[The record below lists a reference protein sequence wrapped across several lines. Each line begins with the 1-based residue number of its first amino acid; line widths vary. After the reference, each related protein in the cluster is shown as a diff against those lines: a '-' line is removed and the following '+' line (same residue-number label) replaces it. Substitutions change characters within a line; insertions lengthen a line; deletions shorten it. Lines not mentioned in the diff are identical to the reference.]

1 MPGKSQNRGRLTAYC
16 HPPTAYSRRSGERRG
31 SPVILA
37 SRARVP
43 ARRGRVNP
51 AARAHVQCLR
61 PAGGVKVSGPRDL
74 RAHPRRVAAKGSE
87 DEKTMGVWARLKR
100 SLRAVFGGIIEKTED
115 PELIL
120 QQTIRDMRDRV
131 PELNNSVAQV
141 MATEKL
147 LAKNKERLETQV
159 VDLDSK
165 IRASGKMGRDDIA
178 TAYIGQV
185 QQGQLNLQKASQ
197 QLEHANLASKQ
208 ALKARDNY
216 VLQMQRRTAEAMQLI
231 NQSKQAKLQEQLAQ
245 TMESFELGDDAS
257 TSNEMRDKI
266 DRRAAAAEAKMQLG
280 AASVDTQMQDIE
292 REAMDMQLQDKLLA
306 YKRDMG
312 LLGTGTSA
320 PAPQALPAEGETTS
334 GGQNGTGGGHVS

>member
-1 MPGKSQNRGRLTAYC
+1 
-16 HPPTAYSRRSGERRG
+16 
-31 SPVILA
+31 
-37 SRARVP
+37 
-43 ARRGRVNP
+43 
-51 AARAHVQCLR
+51 
-61 PAGGVKVSGPRDL
+61 
-74 RAHPRRVAAKGSE
+74 
-87 DEKTMGVWARLKR
+87 MGVWTRMKR
-100 SLRAVFGGIIEKTED
+100 SMRALFGGIIEKTED

-165 IRASGKMGRDDIA
+165 IRASVKMGRDDIA
-178 TAYIGQV
+178 TAYIGQL
-185 QQGQLNLQKASQ
+185 QQAQLDLQKTSQ
-197 QLEHANLASKQ
+197 QLEHATGASKQ

-245 TMESFELGDDAS
+245 TMESFQLGDDAS
-257 TSNEMRDKI
+257 TFNEMRDKI

-280 AASVDTQMQDIE
+280 SANVDTQMQDIE
-292 REAMDMQLQDKLLA
+292 REALDMQLQDKLLA

-312 LLGTGTSA
+312 LLGAGAGSS
-320 PAPQALPAEGETTS
+320 APQALPAEGETT
-334 GGQNGTGGGHVS
+334 GGQNGSGGGRVN

>member
-1 MPGKSQNRGRLTAYC
+1 VTYIKSSYGAGIGVELTSLLDF
-16 HPPTAYSRRSGERRG
+16 TS
-31 SPVILA
+31 L
-37 SRARVP
+37 
-43 ARRGRVNP
+43 
-51 AARAHVQCLR
+51 
-61 PAGGVKVSGPRDL
+61 
-74 RAHPRRVAAKGSE
+74 SE
-87 DEKTMGVWARLKR
+87 DERMGLWTRMKR
-100 SLRAVFGGIIEKTED
+100 SLRSLFGGIIEKTED

-165 IRASGKMGRDDIA
+165 IRASVKMGRDDIA
-178 TAYIGQV
+178 TAYIGQL
-185 QQGQLNLQKASQ
+185 QQAQLDLQKTSQ
-197 QLEHANLASKQ
+197 QLEHAGSASKQ

-245 TMESFELGDDAS
+245 TMESFQLGDDAS
-257 TSNEMRDKI
+257 TFNEMRDKI

-280 AASVDTQMQDIE
+280 SASVDTQMQEIE
-292 REAMDMQLQDKLLA
+292 REALDMQLADKLLA

-312 LLGTGTSA
+312 LLGAGSSA
-320 PAPQALPAEGETTS
+320 PTPQALPAEGESSAT
-334 GGQNGTGGGHVS
+334 GGNNGTGGQSH

>member
-1 MPGKSQNRGRLTAYC
+1 MGLWTRMK
-16 HPPTAYSRRSGERRG
+16 RSM
-31 SPVILA
+31 
-37 SRARVP
+37 RA
-43 ARRGRVNP
+43 
-51 AARAHVQCLR
+51 LF
-61 PAGGVKVSGPRDL
+61 GGV
-74 RAHPRRVAAKGSE
+74 
-87 DEKTMGVWARLKR
+87 
-100 SLRAVFGGIIEKTED
+100 IEKTED

-131 PELNNSVAQV
+131 PDLNNSVAQV

-147 LAKNKERLETQV
+147 LAKNKERLESQV

-165 IRASGKMGRDDIA
+165 IRASVKMGRDDIA
-178 TAYIGQV
+178 TAYIGQL
-185 QQGQLNLQKASQ
+185 QQAQIDLQKTSQ

-257 TSNEMRDKI
+257 TFNEMRDKI

-280 AASVDTQMQDIE
+280 AASVDTQMQEIE
-292 REAMDMQLQDKLLA
+292 REALDMQLQDKLLA
-306 YKRDMG
+306 YKKDMG
-312 LLGTGTSA
+312 LLGSGSSA
-320 PAPQALPAEGETTS
+320 PTPQALPAEGETSGNNGS
-334 GGQNGTGGGHVS
+334 GGSRSM

>member
-1 MPGKSQNRGRLTAYC
+1 
-16 HPPTAYSRRSGERRG
+16 
-31 SPVILA
+31 
-37 SRARVP
+37 
-43 ARRGRVNP
+43 
-51 AARAHVQCLR
+51 
-61 PAGGVKVSGPRDL
+61 
-74 RAHPRRVAAKGSE
+74 
-87 DEKTMGVWARLKR
+87 MGVWTRMKR
-100 SLRAVFGGIIEKTED
+100 SMRALFGGIIEKTED

-165 IRASGKMGRDDIA
+165 IRASVKMGRDDIA
-178 TAYIGQV
+178 TAYIGQL
-185 QQGQLNLQKASQ
+185 QQAQLDLQKTGQ
-197 QLEHANLASKQ
+197 QLEHAGAASKQ

-245 TMESFELGDDAS
+245 TMESFQLGDDAS
-257 TSNEMRDKI
+257 TFNEMRDKI

-280 AASVDTQMQDIE
+280 AASVDTQMQEIE
-292 REAMDMQLQDKLLA
+292 REALDMQLQDKLLS

-312 LLGTGTSA
+312 LLGTGSGA
-320 PAPQALPAEGETTS
+320 PAPQALPAEGETSTTT
-334 GGQNGTGGGHVS
+334 GGQNGTGGQSH

>member
-1 MPGKSQNRGRLTAYC
+1 MGLW
-16 HPPTAYSRRSGERRG
+16 SR
-31 SPVILA
+31 V
-37 SRARVP
+37 
-43 ARRGRVNP
+43 
-51 AARAHVQCLR
+51 
-61 PAGGVKVSGPRDL
+61 
-74 RAHPRRVAAKGSE
+74 
-87 DEKTMGVWARLKR
+87 KR
-100 SLRAVFGGIIEKTED
+100 SMRALFGGLVEATEN
-115 PELIL
+115 PELVL

-147 LAKNKERLETQV
+147 LGKSKERLETQV

-165 IRASGKMGRDDIA
+165 IRASVKMGRDDIA
-178 TAYIGQV
+178 TAYIGQL
-185 QQGQLNLQKASQ
+185 QQAQMDLQKTSQ

-245 TMESFELGDDAS
+245 TMESFQIGDDAS
-257 TSNEMRDKI
+257 TFNEMRDKI

-280 AASVDTQMQDIE
+280 AASVDNQMQDIE
-292 REAMDMQLQDKLLA
+292 REAMDMQLQDKLLS

-312 LLGTGTSA
+312 LLPAATSDKQ
-320 PAPQALPAEGETTS
+320 QALPAAGDTS
-334 GGQNGTGGGHVS
+334 ASDQKSAVLNNGGHNN

>member
-1 MPGKSQNRGRLTAYC
+1 MGLW
-16 HPPTAYSRRSGERRG
+16 SR
-31 SPVILA
+31 V
-37 SRARVP
+37 
-43 ARRGRVNP
+43 
-51 AARAHVQCLR
+51 
-61 PAGGVKVSGPRDL
+61 
-74 RAHPRRVAAKGSE
+74 
-87 DEKTMGVWARLKR
+87 KR
-100 SLRAVFGGIIEKTED
+100 SMRSLFGGLIEATEN
-115 PELIL
+115 PELVL

-147 LAKNKERLETQV
+147 LGKSKERLETQV

-165 IRASGKMGRDDIA
+165 IRASVKMGRDDIA
-178 TAYIGQV
+178 TAYIGQL
-185 QQGQLNLQKASQ
+185 QQAQMDLQKTSQ

-245 TMESFELGDDAS
+245 TMESFQIGDDAS
-257 TSNEMRDKI
+257 TFNEMRDKI

-280 AASVDTQMQDIE
+280 AASVDNQMQDIE
-292 REAMDMQLQDKLLA
+292 REAMDMQLQDKLLS

-312 LLGTGTSA
+312 LLPSSSSGNE
-320 PAPQALPAEGETTS
+320 PQALPAAGETSTS
-334 GGQNGTGGGHVS
+334 DQKSAALNNGGHNN

>member
-1 MPGKSQNRGRLTAYC
+1 
-16 HPPTAYSRRSGERRG
+16 
-31 SPVILA
+31 
-37 SRARVP
+37 
-43 ARRGRVNP
+43 
-51 AARAHVQCLR
+51 
-61 PAGGVKVSGPRDL
+61 
-74 RAHPRRVAAKGSE
+74 
-87 DEKTMGVWARLKR
+87 MGLWTRMKR
-100 SLRAVFGGIIEKTED
+100 SMRALFGGIIEKTED

-147 LAKNKERLETQV
+147 LAKNKERLEGQV

-165 IRASGKMGRDDIA
+165 IRASVKMGRDDIA
-178 TAYIGQV
+178 TAYIGQL
-185 QQGQLNLQKASQ
+185 QQAQVDLQKTSQ

-257 TSNEMRDKI
+257 TFNEMRDKI

-312 LLGTGTSA
+312 LLGTGTSV
-320 PAPQALPAEGETTS
+320 PTPQALPAEGET
-334 GGQNGTGGGHVS
+334 GGGNNGTGNGSRSG

>member
-1 MPGKSQNRGRLTAYC
+1 
-16 HPPTAYSRRSGERRG
+16 
-31 SPVILA
+31 
-37 SRARVP
+37 
-43 ARRGRVNP
+43 
-51 AARAHVQCLR
+51 
-61 PAGGVKVSGPRDL
+61 
-74 RAHPRRVAAKGSE
+74 
-87 DEKTMGVWARLKR
+87 MGVWTRMKR
-100 SLRAVFGGIIEKTED
+100 SMRALFGGIIEKTED

-131 PELNNSVAQV
+131 PDLNNSVAQV

-165 IRASGKMGRDDIA
+165 IRASVKMGRDDIA
-178 TAYIGQV
+178 TAYIGQL
-185 QQGQLNLQKASQ
+185 QQAQIDLQKTSQ

-245 TMESFELGDDAS
+245 TMESFQLGDDAS
-257 TSNEMRDKI
+257 TFNEMRDKI

-292 REAMDMQLQDKLLA
+292 REALDMQLQDKSTSISPLA
-306 YKRDMG
+306 CR
-312 LLGTGTSA
+312 
-320 PAPQALPAEGETTS
+320 
-334 GGQNGTGGGHVS
+334 